1 MKKYIRVILILIFA
15 GVAAFAGWQLYQQQA
30 EYQSGEDT
38 YAELEQYVHISD
50 PGVED
55 ELEEQEPTE
64 SGETEE
70 TEAEDDTVWPTVDF
84 AALQT
89 INPDVV
95 AWIYIEGTSINY
107 PIVQGDDNSYYLKHL
122 VDGSYNSSGAIF
134 MDYRNDS
141 DFSDSHTIIYGHHM
155 KNGTMFSGLDG
166 YKKQEF
172 YEEHP
177 TALVLTPEG
186 NFKLEFFAGYVAD
199 VEADAWQL
207 NFTLESLQ
215 QWISTAKMKS
225 CFDNNIAPTVTD
237 QIVTLSTCSYE
248 FTNARFVLLGRIQW
262 IY

>member
-1 MKKYIRVILILIFA
+1 MKKYNRVILVLIFA
-15 GVAAFAGWQLYQQQA
+15 GVAAFAGWKLYQQQT
-30 EYQSGEDT
+30 EYQSGVDT

-50 PGVED
+50 IDAED
-55 ELEEQEPTE
+55 ELEVQEPTE
-64 SGETEE
+64 SGETDG
-70 TEAEDDTVWPTVDF
+70 TEAGDDTAWPTVDF
-84 AALQT
+84 AVLQA

-107 PIVQGDDNSYYLKHL
+107 PIVQGEDNSYYLSHL
-122 VDGSYNSSGAIF
+122 VDGGYNGSGAIF
-134 MDYRNDS
+134 MDYRNDC

-207 NFTLESLQ
+207 NFTLESLE
-215 QWISTAKMKS
+215 QWISVVKKKS
-225 CFDNNIAPTVTD
+225 CFNSNITPAATD
-237 QIVTLSTCSYE
+237 KIVTLSTCSYE
-248 FTNARFVLLGRIQW
+248 FYNARFVLLGVLR
-262 IY
+262 